1 MYWLKLRYAT
11 AYFTNNDAIS
21 LLMDAEEICRILGK
35 IQVTMKQS
43 LNR

>member
-1 MYWLKLRYAT
+1 MYCLKLRYAT
-11 AYFTNNDAIS
+11 AYFTNNYAKS
-21 LLMDAEEICRILGK
+21 LLMDAEEICRILVK